1 MKVKGF
7 YNSLICIQSEHTV
20 LIIIIRPIYTIIPDS
35 MHVVVGGRG
44 GGAGALP

>member
-1 MKVKGF
+1 M
-7 YNSLICIQSEHTV
+7 

-44 GGAGALP
+44 GTGALP